1 MSGPRRWL
9 GGWGG
14 AEDGRLQQGG
24 WVTGPLGEAPGLV
37 EIRGHQ
43 AGCLNRKKTPIIAAL
58 KCTRI
63 TRDLFKMQIHIR
75 QTQGRARESAFLKSS
90 QVMLMLLFH
99 ATLWQQ
105 DEGKGD

>member
-14 AEDGRLQQGG
+14 AEDERLQQEG

-63 TRDLFKMQIHIR
+63 TRDRSVFFICVLFMMVI
-75 QTQGRARESAFLKSS
+75 L
-90 QVMLMLLFH
+90 VL
-99 ATLWQQ
+99 
-105 DEGKGD
+105 